1 MSDVWNQIPS
11 GTPEGP
17 PSQIKPFPTVFVA
30 ALCGLLVVASFAAG
44 ILAERFVI
52 EGGTGRDI
60 SGPPIAQIQQLLEDE
75 SYYWPEDSQEQDDLL
90 TAIDYGSLR
99 GGLQSA
105 SDLGLLDPYTAY
117 LPPEQA
123 EQVQQQLDGEY
134 EGIGVYIDLIENAL
148 TIVSPMPGSPAEEV
162 GLLPG
167 DVLTAVDGTSLE
179 GMTIKDAQT
188 LVQGPE
194 GTTVE
199 LTLARPGQADPFNV
213 TVERRRIDTP
223 VVDYELD
230 EDSGVA
236 VISVSIF
243 NDKTTAQLDTALNQA
258 LADEAV
264 GIVLDLRFNGGGWV
278 TAAQE
283 MIGRFVPD
291 DSGVA
296 LYEDDDQAED
306 NELVEVPIIGGGPE
320 IFDLPLTV
328 LVNDGTASAAE
339 IVAGALKDYDRAQIV
354 GVTTFGKGSVQ
365 RVHEFEDNSSLRI
378 TIALWL
384 TPDKTVIDKAGIV
397 PNVEV
402 QRPENTP
409 EDQDPQLD
417 RAIQVTIGQ

>member
-1 MSDVWNQIPS
+1 
-11 GTPEGP
+11 
-17 PSQIKPFPTVFVA
+17 
-30 ALCGLLVVASFAAG
+30 
-44 ILAERFVI
+44 
-52 EGGTGRDI
+52 
-60 SGPPIAQIQQLLEDE
+60 
-75 SYYWPEDSQEQDDLL
+75 
-90 TAIDYGSLR
+90 
-99 GGLQSA
+99 
-105 SDLGLLDPYTAY
+105 
-117 LPPEQA
+117 
-123 EQVQQQLDGEY
+123 
-134 EGIGVYIDLIENAL
+134 
-148 TIVSPMPGSPAEEV
+148 
-162 GLLPG
+162 
-167 DVLTAVDGTSLE
+167 
-179 GMTIKDAQT
+179 MTIEDAQT

-199 LTLARPGQADPFNV
+199 LTIARPGQADPFNV

-230 EDSGVA
+230 EDTGVA

-243 NDKTTAQLDTALNQA
+243 NDKTTSQLDTALNQA

-320 IFDLPLTV
+320 VFDLPLTV

-402 QRPENTP
+402 QRPEGTP